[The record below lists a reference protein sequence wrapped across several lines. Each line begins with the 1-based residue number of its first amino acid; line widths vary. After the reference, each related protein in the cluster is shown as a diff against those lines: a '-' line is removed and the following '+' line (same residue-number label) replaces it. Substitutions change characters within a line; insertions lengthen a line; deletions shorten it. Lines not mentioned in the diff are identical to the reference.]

1 MSDFSWRSIDP
12 ALVLVLTSL
21 SMITLGASVANA
33 QQRAPSHACGP
44 LHIAGHYGPFD
55 YRTERNRLEIVENFH
70 YTPRVEALISGQS
83 GSLEQDLNYTLKSSP
98 NHHRALLS
106 LSRYTLRAKDRQP
119 AGFEWPLECYFERAV
134 RFKGDDPVVRM
145 IYAQFLGQT
154 KRVPAASAQLDV
166 ALTLGAESAFTQY
179 NAGLIFLEM
188 GDFERAL
195 TQAHRASGLGL
206 KNPDLE
212 TKLRQAGRW
221 RDAPQNAPTPGAN
234 ASAASAA
241 TASASSANP
250 SSANTSASSASA
262 PSN

>member
-1 MSDFSWRSIDP
+1 MSDFSWRSFDR
-12 ALVLVLTSL
+12 ALVLVATCL

-33 QQRAPSHACGP
+33 QQRAPPNACGP
-44 LHIAGHYGPFD
+44 LFIAGHYGPFD
-55 YRTERNRLEIVENFH
+55 YRTHRSGLEIVENHH

-119 AGFEWPLECYFERAV
+119 AGFEWPLECYFDRAI

-154 KRVPAASAQLDV
+154 KRVPAASAHLDV

-188 GDFERAL
+188 GEFERAL
-195 TQAHRASGLGL
+195 AQAHRASGLGL

-221 RDAPQNAPTPGAN
+221 RDAPQNATTPGASATSAGAASASSSSAKTSVPS
-234 ASAASAA
+234 ASAAS
-241 TASASSANP
+241 N
-250 SSANTSASSASA
+250 
-262 PSN
+262 